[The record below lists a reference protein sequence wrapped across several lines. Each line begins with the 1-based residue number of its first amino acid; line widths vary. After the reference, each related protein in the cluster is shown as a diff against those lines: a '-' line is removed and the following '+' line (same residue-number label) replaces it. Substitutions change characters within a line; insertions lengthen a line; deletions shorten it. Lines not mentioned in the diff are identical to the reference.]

1 MQFLEPG
8 VSERI
13 EFILK
18 GIAIEAV
25 IILGLACALLM
36 AMEIWDRFFA
46 EPDSL
51 QTNENK
57 PS

>member
-25 IILGLACALLM
+25 IILGLACALNGYGNLGS
-36 AMEIWDRFFA
+36 FFCRA
-46 EPDSL
+46 R
-51 QTNENK
+51 
-57 PS
+57 